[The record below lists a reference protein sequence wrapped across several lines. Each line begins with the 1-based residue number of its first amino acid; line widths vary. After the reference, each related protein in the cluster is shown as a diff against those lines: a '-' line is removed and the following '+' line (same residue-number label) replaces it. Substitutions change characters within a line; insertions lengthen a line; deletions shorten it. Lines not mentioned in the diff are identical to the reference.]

1 MKISTKF
8 HGEIEISDADIFTF
22 ESGIPGFLD
31 EKKFTL
37 LPLDE
42 TPFFVLQS
50 VTTKEVAFIMMNPF
64 DIFPTYEIDLSQDV
78 LDDLHIESEQDV
90 AVFVILTVRDPFE
103 ASTANLQAPVILNI
117 EYETRQTIH
126 HEYGP
131 IHDSSFLYST
141 SSSRKTGGQIN
152 ACTH

>member
-8 HGEIEISDADIFTF
+8 HGEIEINETDIFTF

-64 DIFPTYEIDLSQDV
+64 DFFPTYEIDLSQEL
-78 LDDLHIESEQDV
+78 LDDLHIQSE
-90 AVFVILTVRDPFE
+90 ARCCCICYF
-103 ASTANLQAPVILNI
+103 N
-117 EYETRQTIH
+117 
-126 HEYGP
+126 
-131 IHDSSFLYST
+131 
-141 SSSRKTGGQIN
+141 SSRSI
-152 ACTH
+152 

>member
-8 HGEIEISDADIFTF
+8 HGEIEINEADIFTF

-50 VTTKEVAFIMMNPF
+50 VTTKEVAFIMINPF
-64 DIFPTYEIDLSQDV
+64 DVFPTYEFDLSQDV
-78 LDDLHIESEQDV
+78 LDDLDIESEQDV
-90 AVFVILTVRDPFE
+90 SRIRYFNCPR
-103 ASTANLQAPVILNI
+103 
-117 EYETRQTIH
+117 TI
-126 HEYGP
+126 
-131 IHDSSFLYST
+131 
-141 SSSRKTGGQIN
+141 RR
-152 ACTH
+152 